1 MMTMMKA
8 VNKLL
13 IKKGRTEEVLQRF
26 AKPKSVHTF
35 DGFVV
40 MEVLKKTDNEEYDEL
55 FISTTWEDYAYFE
68 AWRGSRATEKA
79 HSSKKEKQDAN
90 SSPILGNELSLYEV
104 VFQHRPVE

>member
-8 VNKLL
+8 VNKLR

-26 AKPKSVHTF
+26 EKPKSVHTF

-55 FISTTWEDYAYFE
+55 FISTTWEDHAYFE
-68 AWRGSRATEKA
+68 TWRGSRATEKA
-79 HSSKKEKQDAN
+79 HSSKKEKQDAD

>member
-8 VNKLL
+8 VNKLH
-13 IKKGRTEEVLQRF
+13 IKKGRTDEVLQRF
-26 AKPKSVHTF
+26 EKPKSVHTF
-35 DGFVV
+35 EGFVV

-55 FISTTWEDYAYFE
+55 FISTTWEDQSYFE
-68 AWRGSRATEKA
+68 TWRESRETKKS